1 MKKIFCLFLLFLTA
15 GLSQQ
20 QMLFA
25 ATTDTCK
32 IALHLDDANDTFV
45 VLTSGNGMVVRDSKN
60 NPVVYTTAPFLKIQ
74 NASGREMKDKE
85 TGVYRLVTFQKGA
98 ATTYDYKRIPG
109 QGRREF
115 LPVRVKNMTNF
126 IYFRIDSARSANI
139 SFRLEGMA
147 STEKILRVKVADQD
161 APAEVISAFG
171 IKKNKSS
178 KKDEAQTAKASEPQA
193 DPAADEE
200 EDDNDTS
207 GILTVI
213 GLICLIALGAAG
225 YQIVRMHKQ
234 NKESDPDLGRPYSFR
249 NLLPKKTNP
258 ESTVKTNPEPAQKPA
273 PQTAAVKPASKP
285 AQQPPVVK
293 PVQKPA
299 AQTQGEPAVRVV
311 EKVVEKIVEVPV
323 EKIVE
328 KVVEKRVE
336 VPVEKVVEKIVEVPV
351 EKVVEKIVEVPV
363 DPESGAKLSSTLD
376 IQRQVDSLRTVLLQK
391 QNELQELQNQF
402 VQQRQQNVAALNEA
416 QRQMQQKAQQL
427 IAEVQEKSAAE
438 IAAAKAEA
446 EEAKAKA
453 AAEVAAANAAAE
465 EVRSQATADLAALQK
480 QTEGSMSGL
489 RQQVL
494 DAQTKAAQL
503 ITEAQAQAARQ
514 VAEKEAEAEK
524 RVAEIEATAGQ
535 RVAEAEALAN
545 QRVAAAESTAS
556 QQVAAAKAMVERL
569 ATSARNEAE
578 QHAQQQIAQAVS
590 EAEQRSQ
597 LAIAEA
603 EQRSQLAIAEAEQ
616 HSQLAIAEAEQ
627 RSQGAIT
634 AAAAE
639 VTAAQEQ
646 VRELNQQ
653 LQLPLRISREGLRDS
668 LSLISENIALIKEG
682 VETNNVDNNYHN
694 TAVHMALKFSSF
706 MNWADRNVFHGES
719 PEVQRVDSFYNLMQ
733 DSFRRDLENNYSWV
747 AELLRLSSYSAISP
761 VFVAEVQRSG
771 IPVEN
776 LKVAAAETI
785 ALMGRYGITLIIPNL
800 FVDPFDGENYKLNN
814 APLISAFY
822 PRGFKEQEEAQ
833 RGVIYDMIKAGYAIG
848 GQVQRV
854 PEVSAM
860 MAAVAN

>member
-1 MKKIFCLFLLFLTA
+1 MKKIFCLFLLLLIA
-15 GLSQQ
+15 SLCQP
-20 QMLFA
+20 QMLLA
-25 ATTDTCK
+25 ATSDTCK
-32 IALHLDDANDTFV
+32 IALHLDDANNTFV
-45 VLTSGNGMVVRDSKN
+45 VLSSGNGMVVRDSKN
-60 NPVVYTTAPFLKIQ
+60 NQVIYTTAPFLKIQ

-115 LPVRVKNMTNF
+115 SPVRVKNMTNF

-161 APAEVISAFG
+161 APAEVISALG

-178 KKDEAQTAKASEPQA
+178 KKEEAQVVEVSEPESESSA
-193 DPAADEE
+193 EE
-200 EDDNDTS
+200 EDENSTS

-225 YQIVRMHKQ
+225 FQIVRLHRQ
-234 NKESDPDLGRPYSFR
+234 NKESDPDLGRPYSLSK
-249 NLLPKKTNP
+249 LLPKKTNF
-258 ESTVKTNPEPAQKPA
+258 E
-273 PQTAAVKPASKP
+273 
-285 AQQPPVVK
+285 

-299 AQTQGEPAVRVV
+299 AQTPASKSVQPPVSQTPASKPSQKPTPQTQGEPAVRVV

-328 KVVEKRVE
+328 KRVE
-336 VPVEKVVEKIVEVPV
+336 VPVEKVVEKVVEKIVEVPV
-351 EKVVEKIVEVPV
+351 EKIVEKIVEVPV

-402 VQQRQQNVAALNEA
+402 VQQRQQNVAALNEV
-416 QRQMQQKAQQL
+416 QRQMQQKSQQL
-427 IAEVQEKSAAE
+427 VAEVQEKSAAE
-438 IAAAKAEA
+438 VAAAKAEA
-446 EEAKAKA
+446 EEARAKA
-453 AAEVAAANAAAE
+453 AAEVAAANAVAE
-465 EVRSQATADLAALQK
+465 EVRAQASADLAALQK

-503 ITEAQAQAARQ
+503 INEAQAQAARQ

-535 RVAEAEALAN
+535 RVVEAEAMAN
-545 QRVAAAESTAS
+545 QKVAAAENSAS

-569 ATSARNEAE
+569 ALSAKNEAE
-578 QHAQQQIAQAVS
+578 QNAQQQIAQAVS

-616 HSQLAIAEAEQ
+616 RSQLAIAEAEQ
-627 RSQGAIT
+627 RSQGAIA

-668 LSLISENIALIKEG
+668 LSLISENISLIKEG

-719 PEVQRVDSFYNLMQ
+719 PEVQRVDSLYNLMQ

-747 AELLRLSSYSAISP
+747 AELLRLSAYSAISP

-785 ALMGRYGITLIIPNL
+785 ALMGRYGITLIMPNL

-822 PRGFKEQEEAQ
+822 PRGFKEQEEAK

>member
-1 MKKIFCLFLLFLTA
+1 MKKIFCLFLLLLIA
-15 GLSQQ
+15 SLCQP
-20 QMLFA
+20 QMLLA
-25 ATTDTCK
+25 ATSDTCK

-45 VLTSGNGMVVRDSKN
+45 VLSSGNGMVVRDSKN
-60 NPVVYTTAPFLKIQ
+60 NQVIYTTAPFLKIQ

-115 LPVRVKNMTNF
+115 SPVRVKNMTNF

-161 APAEVISAFG
+161 APAEVISALG

-178 KKDEAQTAKASEPQA
+178 KKEETQVVEVSEPESESSA
-193 DPAADEE
+193 EE
-200 EDDNDTS
+200 EDENSTS

-225 YQIVRMHKQ
+225 FQIVRLHRQ
-234 NKESDPDLGRPYSFR
+234 NKESDPDLGRPYSLSK
-249 NLLPKKTNP
+249 LLPKKTNF
-258 ESTVKTNPEPAQKPA
+258 E
-273 PQTAAVKPASKP
+273 
-285 AQQPPVVK
+285 

-299 AQTQGEPAVRVV
+299 AQTPASKSVQQPVSQTPTSKPSQKPTLQTQGEPAVRVV

-328 KVVEKRVE
+328 KRVE

-351 EKVVEKIVEVPV
+351 EKIVEKIVEVPV

-402 VQQRQQNVAALNEA
+402 VQQRQQNVAALNEV
-416 QRQMQQKAQQL
+416 QRQMQQKSQQL
-427 IAEVQEKSAAE
+427 VAEVQEKSATE

-446 EEAKAKA
+446 EEARAKA
-453 AAEVAAANAAAE
+453 AAEVAAANAVAE
-465 EVRSQATADLAALQK
+465 EVRAQASADLAALQK

-503 ITEAQAQAARQ
+503 INEAQAQAARQ

-535 RVAEAEALAN
+535 RVVEAEAMAN
-545 QRVAAAESTAS
+545 QKVAAAENSAS

-569 ATSARNEAE
+569 ALSAKNEAE
-578 QHAQQQIAQAVS
+578 QNAQQQIAQAVS

-616 HSQLAIAEAEQ
+616 RSQLAIAEAEQ
-627 RSQGAIT
+627 RSQGAIA

-668 LSLISENIALIKEG
+668 LSLISENISQIKEG

-719 PEVQRVDSFYNLMQ
+719 PEVQRVDSLYNLMQ

-747 AELLRLSSYSAISP
+747 AELLRLSAYSAISP

-785 ALMGRYGITLIIPNL
+785 ALMGRYGITLIMPNL

-822 PRGFKEQEEAQ
+822 PRGFKEQEEAK